1 MSQGGASWENNTQI
15 KSIQPS
21 VPRIERCYGEHERYN
36 NGIANFQTVNVSAPT
51 NSQAYSR

>member
-1 MSQGGASWENNTQI
+1 MSQGGASWANNTQI
-15 KSIQPS
+15 KPIQPS
-21 VPRIERCYGEHERYN
+21 VPRIERRNGEHERYN